1 MEDDEAWIDC
11 NDDDLWVFDKCIL
24 SRKLKYNCG
33 PADMWVP
40 KPDFYIVRPCVNL
53 AGMSRGA
60 QIRYLEK
67 ETTHLPPGHFWCEI
81 FEGRHISVDFKLN
94 NKSRTYSQDLT
105 VEGFRD
111 KKNPLWKFDRWI
123 RVNDTIEFPKILTQL
138 KGNYSTINCEFIG
151 DKLIEV
157 HLRQNDDMGEFN
169 EIIPVWE
176 NETVDY
182 LDDYVF
188 IDDKDY
194 KRVGFLKKR

>member
-1 MEDDEAWIDC
+1 
-11 NDDDLWVFDKCIL
+11 
-24 SRKLKYNCG
+24 
-33 PADMWVP
+33 MWVP

-123 RVNDTIEFPKILTQL
+123 RVNEIIKFPKGNQERILNSRVEDNPLTCVNL
-138 KGNYSTINCEFIG
+138 KAWSNTEFA
-151 DKLIEV
+151 V
-157 HLRQNDDMGEFN
+157 SNQ
-169 EIIPVWE
+169 
-176 NETVDY
+176 
-182 LDDYVF
+182 
-188 IDDKDY
+188 
-194 KRVGFLKKR
+194 